1 MLTFNLSS
9 MQSSMGLYQCLGFVV
24 TASYY
29 ENYHS
34 DGLIY
39 IRLDQ

>member
-1 MLTFNLSS
+1 MLTFNFSS
-9 MQSSMGLYQCLGFVV
+9 IQSSMGLSQCLGFVV
-24 TASYY
+24 TAQYY
-29 ENYHS
+29 ENYHP